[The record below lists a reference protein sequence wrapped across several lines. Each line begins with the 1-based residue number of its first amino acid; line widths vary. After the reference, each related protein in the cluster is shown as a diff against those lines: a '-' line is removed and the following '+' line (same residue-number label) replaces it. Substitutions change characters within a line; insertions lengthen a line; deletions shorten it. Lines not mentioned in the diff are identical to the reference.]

1 MTHSTLAHTSAKA
14 QNAVS
19 TQVAA
24 LNSKS
29 PTLAHAAAVR
39 TFTKDFAM
47 KAKNTLVAI
56 KSLISH
62 AFWAVKGLNLLKIH
76 AFSAFQALKMPTTQ
90 MKRARNFSLS
100 LSLSLSR
107 CWHFSTRG

>member
-24 LNSKS
+24 K
-29 PTLAHAAAVR
+29 
-39 TFTKDFAM
+39 FQ
-47 KAKNTLVAI
+47 
-56 KSLISH
+56 SLISH

-100 LSLSLSR
+100 LSFFLSLSL
-107 CWHFSTRG
+107 SLV